1 MALGLGLMKRKK
13 EHGIQE
19 EEGNKP
25 SIKRNAFDFQIN
37 KTSNIQT

>member
-19 EEGNKP
+19 EKGNKL
-25 SIKRNAFDFQIN
+25 SIKKMLLIFREI
-37 KTSNIQT
+37 KHQT